1 MKRDGGKRQN
11 HFYLND
17 KQENSRK
24 KGWLC
29 YQPYIVRHFWFRQV
43 LHVTI
48 FWANWLPKMIDKNR
62 DKLGITSWSGHK
74 VAVKL
79 SEVVHTVWSFR
90 VKHKL
95 HTQHCIQLR
104 HCKSSYTK
112 HFPLNLW
119 RQSKI
124 SWCIPRFRPA
134 NRLRRKSKAVR
145 KVFPLKCSENEIFL
159 PLDRVGQ
166 IPFIRH
172 CSSIPTGD
180 WLARAIS

>member
-1 MKRDGGKRQN
+1 MDRFGPTGKVSKNGSTFWGGPL
-11 HFYLND
+11 FPVGPVGILV
-17 KQENSRK
+17 E
-24 KGWLC
+24 WIA
-29 YQPYIVRHFWFRQV
+29 P
-43 LHVTI
+43 
-48 FWANWLPKMIDKNR
+48 
-62 DKLGITSWSGHK
+62 ITSWSGDK

-95 HTQHCIQLR
+95 HTQLCIKLG
-104 HCKSSYTK
+104 HCKNSYTI

-124 SWCIPRFRPA
+124 SRCIPRFRPA
-134 NRLRRKSKAVR
+134 NRLRRKTKAVR
-145 KVFPLKCSENEIFL
+145 KLFPLKRSENEIFL

-166 IPFIRH
+166 IPFMRH

-180 WLARAIS
+180 SRDIIRMRKRSHGRIAKDLTY